1 MLNELKGLRKWI
13 INNLHYS
20 ESKQEKSMLFFFI
33 QMLNIVFMKSLQY
46 KNVSFQEENEWRLF
60 FKYPIMKEA
69 ECIYGEGSNKI
80 VLSGEMLELAEE
92 TTERS
97 CIE

>member
-60 FKYPIMKEA
+60 FKYPITKEA
-69 ECIYGEGSNKI
+69 ECI
-80 VLSGEMLELAEE
+80 
-92 TTERS
+92 
-97 CIE
+97 